1 MAIVLHTHNTLL
13 RPLPDLWLSLYV
25 KFVPYMNRAFS
36 LDTDSLR
43 SSQGTRTSARTNQW
57 DMTAEHAFSCLC
69 DELKR
74 SVDESG
80 RLNDAKQIAS

>member
-1 MAIVLHTHNTLL
+1 MAIVLHPHKTLL
-13 RPLPDLWLSLYV
+13 LPLPDLWLSLYV

-36 LDTDSLR
+36 LDPDSAT
-43 SSQGTRTSARTNQW
+43 SSRGTRTRARTNDW

-74 SVDESG
+74 SVDQSG
-80 RLNDAKQIAS
+80 RLDDDMQIAS